1 MRPATFW
8 FSVLFQTFEYDCV
21 DLSLFFFLFVQLLA
35 KTLLLGKKK
44 EDEGDAAT
52 FCVSRP
58 VGLACGSNLLSHFG
72 FLSSFLCTID
82 IIWCFGFMTYRPTGA
97 TSLFSSWIFFV
108 IVFFWFLFDLA
119 RGQERGVHHRLS
131 AWQHWLFAEF
141 VWFCSWRRIDWPA
154 ASGGCGWGLLFVC
167 CLSALKKGKQIFYS
181 EKAVHSWV

>member
-97 TSLFSSWIFFV
+97 TSLFISWIFFCYCFLLAF
-108 IVFFWFLFDLA
+108 IWF
-119 RGQERGVHHRLS
+119 S
-131 AWQHWLFAEF
+131 AWTRKRCPSPALCVATLTFCWICLILQLKENWLTCRVGGLRLRF
-141 VWFCSWRRIDWPA
+141 VVC
-154 ASGGCGWGLLFVC
+154 LLSVGPKERQTNF
-167 CLSALKKGKQIFYS
+167 LLWKGRS
-181 EKAVHSWV
+181 

>member
-21 DLSLFFFLFVQLLA
+21 DLSLFFFFICSTFGQNSLIRKEERGRGRCSHFLRVPSCRFGMWLQSVISFRVSLFLFVYYWYYLMFWLY
-35 KTLLLGKKK
+35 
-44 EDEGDAAT
+44 D
-52 FCVSRP
+52 VSTDGRHK
-58 VGLACGSNLLSHFG
+58 SFY
-72 FLSSFLCTID
+72 FLN
-82 IIWCFGFMTYRPTGA
+82 
-97 TSLFSSWIFFV
+97 FFV
-108 IVFFWFLFDLA
+108 MVFFWLLFDLA

-167 CLSALKKGKQIFYS
+167 CLSALKKGKQIFCS
-181 EKAVHSWV
+181 EKAVYSWV